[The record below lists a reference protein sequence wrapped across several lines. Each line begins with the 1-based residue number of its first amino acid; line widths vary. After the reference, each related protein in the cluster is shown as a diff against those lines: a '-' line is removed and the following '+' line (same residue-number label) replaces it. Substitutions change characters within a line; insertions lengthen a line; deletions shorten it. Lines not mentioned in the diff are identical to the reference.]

1 MSLAPTMSGYF
12 GRQYM
17 RGVGFCLLGI
27 LGLVFLFDLIEL
39 LRRASGREEAT
50 FLLVLQMAV
59 LKAPALAQKVLPFGI
74 LFGAMATF
82 TWLTRTNEL
91 IVARAAGFSVWRF
104 LTPAIVLTFA
114 LGVFVV
120 TVFNP
125 VAATMVSRF
134 EQLEVKYLD
143 NRASLLAVKPTG
155 LWLRQ
160 VDATGSSVVHA
171 RTVTPQS
178 MELDDVIVFLYSDT
192 DSFSGRIDAP
202 QARLEPGRWVLR
214 DALLTRPDEP
224 GEKHTRY
231 EVPTTLTYEQI
242 QESFASPE
250 TLSFWALPGFIETL
264 EATGFTAQRHRLH
277 WHSVMALPVL
287 LTAMVLIAASFSLR
301 LTRHG
306 HVSLLVAMGVMT
318 GFGFYFLADVV
329 HALGAAG
336 DLPVTLAAWAPAGI
350 MLMAGGAMLLHLED
364 G

>member
-1 MSLAPTMSGYF
+1 MALAPTMSAYF
-12 GRQYM
+12 GRQYL
-17 RGVGFCLLGI
+17 RGVGFCLLAI

-39 LRRASGREEAT
+39 LRRASGRDEAT
-50 FLLVLQMAV
+50 FLLVLHMAV
-59 LKAPALAQKVLPFGI
+59 LKAPVLAQKVLPFGV

-91 IVARAAGFSVWRF
+91 VVARAAGFSVWRF

-114 LGVFVV
+114 LGVLIV

-125 VAATMVSRF
+125 LAATMASRF
-134 EQLEVKYLD
+134 EQLEVKYLE

-160 VDATGSSVVHA
+160 VDDTGSSVVHA
-171 RTVTPQS
+171 RTASPQN
-178 MELDDVIVFLYSDT
+178 MELADVIVFLYSDS
-192 DSFSGRIDAP
+192 DSFTGRIDAP

-214 DALLTRPDEP
+214 DALLTRPDEA
-224 GEKHTRY
+224 GETFPLY

-250 TLSFWALPGFIETL
+250 TLSFWALPKFIETL

-277 WHSVMALPVL
+277 WHTVLALPVL
-287 LTAMVLIAASFSLR
+287 LTAMVLLAASFSLR
-301 LTRHG
+301 QARRG
-306 HVSLLVAMGVMT
+306 NIGLLVAMGVMT

-329 HALGAAG
+329 YALGAAG
-336 DLPVTLAAWAPAGI
+336 DLPVMLAAWAPAGI
-350 MLMAGGAMLLHLED
+350 MLLAGSATLLHLED